1 MATAEHAAAVKSL
14 NKSPGRRRFVFKS
27 FSQQIDDIEINVF
40 RSLDKVKAEP
50 SEGSSFLRDC
60 LIQWRELNTAEDFIS
75 FYEEIMP
82 FVQTLPSIILHKEL
96 IFSKLIS
103 RLRFEAR
110 LSLEPIL
117 RLIAALSRDLLK
129 DFLLFLPRI
138 ADSLVSLLESGA
150 DREPDIVEQIF
161 TSWSFI
167 MMYLQKYLIQD
178 IISVLKITVKLRYY
192 SKDYIQEFMAE
203 ATSFLLRNAP
213 FKKLKAG
220 IQKIMLEVVKKQSP
234 ARKSGVSA
242 LLYYVMRG
250 TSSGVHSSAERVLKL
265 LISQSVFSIGDKF
278 NQGSDTIVEVLI
290 TAFQRICSNL
300 GSKEFMWENLYREI
314 IDSVDNRC
322 LFHLGCLLSLL
333 IATVEIDNDQGVS
346 DYQPVLELVDV
357 LKRVFITPSKNVKDV
372 DHLFE
377 VVDKV
382 LQLMLCIL
390 NGLHGANDMDTIT
403 DCSSQWAPAF
413 ELKNSS
419 SLKFIGKLLQLDPC
433 VVYTFRVNI
442 LSAIND
448 MIENSQD
455 EVICLLLSFFD
466 KLQMEP
472 ECCNFLDG
480 VSEGRVLRI
489 RGFLQEAV
497 CSWISVINNVVAHG
511 NSSSIEIDKAKLA
524 LLWGIVRCYPRI
536 MDVQAN
542 SSLLMELIDALHR
555 LSMDEAELFAGV
567 SKHIWQSLIGASLS
581 SYHELHCAKQSGL
594 EETGKVLHLAKTCKS
609 SSQVLCAVADY
620 LDYVHRTILPA
631 DNSHGKYHPE
641 LEAEKVEDAVVIYA
655 DNLCH
660 SDKAIRVST
669 LRILCHYEPLTY
681 EDSTMDQPP
690 EKKMKTETGV
700 PHACPVDI
708 HGCNVIHL
716 LLSIEATPLSI
727 STSRKLSLLIS
738 RIHMDLGAGRISET
752 YIPLVLNGV
761 LGIFHNRFSYL
772 WNPASECLAVLISKH
787 VGFVWNK
794 LVRYFQHCQSIFQIS
809 QDELDKPS
817 FKLPDKSADLVECF
831 NLFVSPASD
840 STPHGTVLSLLL
852 QSLQKI
858 PSVVEAQS
866 RQVIPLFLDFLA
878 YNIDNL
884 VSVRSFNS
892 SICKGK
898 EWKSVLKE
906 WLNLLKL
913 MRNPKTF
920 YKSQFLKD
928 VLQNRLLDENDAE
941 IQMKVLDCLLVWK
954 DDFLIPYHQHLRN
967 LINSKSLREEL
978 TTWSL
983 SRESHLIED
992 DHRSNLLPLVI
1003 RLLMPKVRKLKTL
1016 ASRKHASI
1024 YHRKAVLCF
1033 VAQLDVDELPLF
1045 FALLIKSLEIIPKG
1059 TDDGAFW
1066 EKPYCNMEE
1075 FQEYSFL
1082 KFFTIENLASL
1093 SWKKSHGFLHVI
1105 EDVIRVFDELHVG
1118 PFLNLLIGCVVRVLA
1133 SCTSSL
1139 DFLKGCGSSVV
1150 ENHANT
1156 DSTLLAKDNLAGKN
1170 QGQISSAMKQLK
1182 DIRSLCLRI
1191 LSTVLNKYVDH
1202 DYDCDFWD
1210 LFFQSVKPLI
1220 DAFKQEGSSSEKPS
1234 SLFSCFLAMSRSH
1247 RLVSLLE
1254 REENLIPDIFSIL
1267 TVMTAS
1273 EAIVSSV
1280 LKFIENLLNLDNEVD
1295 GEYSAIKKV
1304 LLPNVATLISSLHFL
1319 FQCAA
1324 KRKLVN
1330 GETVIRILQLLSQYI
1345 KDPLEAGKFLDI
1357 LLPFLAK
1364 GVKDSEVVVK
1374 VLHVLRDIIPVAGTG
1389 STKKVLNALSPLL
1402 AYVELDMRSSIC
1414 DLLDSLAKAD
1424 PSVFP
1429 VAKLVSELNA
1439 TSAVEMGGLDYDS
1452 IVTAYD
1458 KIGIDLFHTIEVDHS
1473 LVILSHCVRDMSS
1486 DEMIL
1491 RHSAYRSLLS
1501 FVEFSSLIL
1510 NRERCN
1516 TREVMQAVDD
1526 GLWTI
1531 GSIQRIINKFILKR
1545 MGEAMT
1551 RGSSVKKEWVD
1562 LLREMVLKLPQLSN
1576 LNSLKDLC
1584 SGDTEVDFFNNIIH
1598 LQKHRRARALT
1609 RFRKV
1614 VSASNTSEGLV
1625 NKVFVPL
1632 FFNMLF
1638 DVQDENVRSACS
1650 EALASISAHMK
1661 WKSYSALL
1669 MRCFQEMEKNP
1680 QKQKILLRLFCSI
1693 LDEFHFSQLCSSQ
1706 EANDPSTNAL
1716 DANLDNNSSSIILQ
1730 NCHNSMTI
1738 TEIKTCLNDTMLP
1751 KLQKLLYADSEK
1763 ANVDISRAVLKVLKL
1778 LPGDIMDSQLPSIIH
1793 RISNFLKSRSDGIR
1807 NSARIALAD
1816 CLKELGLEYLQFI
1829 VRVLRSILKRGYEL
1843 HVMGYTLNFI
1853 LSKSL
1858 SRSTSCKLDYCLEEL
1873 LSVAGNDIL
1882 GDVAEQK
1889 EVEKIASKMI
1899 ETRKQKSFETL
1910 ELIAQNITFR
1920 SHASKL
1926 LSVVTAHLQN
1936 HLTPKVKSKLE
1947 SMLNHI
1953 AAGIERNP
1961 SVDQT
1966 DLFVFIYDLVQKRIE
1981 EENDL
1986 HANSSSKGAN
1996 NYKNDVRGKTISSG
2010 RVIVAKSTCSHLI
2023 TVFALG
2029 LLHKRL
2035 KNLKLKKHDEEL
2047 LSKLDSFMTILG
2059 NCLSSKYEDILSAS
2073 LRCLAPLISLPLP
2086 SLKSQAD
2093 KMKATLLDI
2102 AHSSATS
2109 SSLLMQS
2116 CLNLLTK
2123 LLRTTDI
2130 TLSSD
2135 QLHELIQFPL
2145 FVDLERNPSDLALSL
2160 LKAIVNRKLVVPEIY
2175 DVVIQVAELMVT
2187 SQEESI
2193 RKKCSHI
2200 LLQFLLDYQLSD
2212 KRLQQHL
2219 DFLLANLS
2227 YKHPSGREAVL
2238 EMLHVIIKK
2247 FPQTKLDEQSNTLFL
2262 HLVFRLVND
2271 PDNTVRLMIGVALKL
2286 LVGRISSHSLY
2297 SILEYSLS
2305 WYLDGMQQLQSAGAQ
2320 VLGLLVEV
2328 MKKDFQEH
2336 IDIVLQEAISILQS
2350 TKNIVEQQLDL
2361 PDETTIPFWK
2371 DAYYSLVLLEKILC
2385 HFPDILLDTRL
2396 ENLWEAICELLL
2408 HPHTWLRNISN
2419 RLIAMYFAAV
2429 TEARREDGEKSFG
2442 DFFLIKPSRV
2452 FMIAV
2457 SLCCQL
2463 ETQDSFEDAF
2473 SNHITENLVSA
2484 ICNMHSFRG
2493 YMECAD
2499 FQNFWSNLGQHEQG
2513 LFLRAFQLLDLR
2525 KGRGLFLSI
2534 ISGAGD
2540 QNDCL
2545 ASGDFQYL
2553 LVSNL
2558 LKKMG
2563 KIALQKDAT
2572 IQMKIIFN
2580 TFRLISSKISQD
2592 YLQRYVVHML
2602 PSLYKVCEGFAGK
2615 NIPDDLKQ
2623 LAKEVS
2629 DSIRDT
2635 LGGQIFVQVYNEI
2648 RKNLKA
2654 KRDKRK
2660 QEDKRMAV
2668 VNPMRNAKRKLR
2680 VAAKHRANKK
2690 RKIMTMGMGRWL
2702 R

>member
-1 MATAEHAAAVKSL
+1 MS
-14 NKSPGRRRFVFKS
+14 
-27 FSQQIDDIEINVF
+27 
-40 RSLDKVKAEP
+40 
-50 SEGSSFLRDC
+50 
-60 LIQWRELNTAEDFIS
+60 
-75 FYEEIMP
+75 
-82 FVQTLPSIILHKEL
+82 
-96 IFSKLIS
+96 
-103 RLRFEAR
+103 
-110 LSLEPIL
+110 
-117 RLIAALSRDLLK
+117 
-129 DFLLFLPRI
+129 
-138 ADSLVSLLESGA
+138 
-150 DREPDIVEQIF
+150 
-161 TSWSFI
+161 
-167 MMYLQKYLIQD
+167 
-178 IISVLKITVKLRYY
+178 
-192 SKDYIQEFMAE
+192 
-203 ATSFLLRNAP
+203 
-213 FKKLKAG
+213 
-220 IQKIMLEVVKKQSP
+220 
-234 ARKSGVSA
+234 
-242 LLYYVMRG
+242 
-250 TSSGVHSSAERVLKL
+250 
-265 LISQSVFSIGDKF
+265 
-278 NQGSDTIVEVLI
+278 GSDTIVEVLI

-357 LKRVFITPSKNVKDV
+357 LKRAFITPSKNVKDV

-390 NGLHGANDMDTIT
+390 SGLHGANDMDTIT

-511 NSSSIEIDKAKLA
+511 NSSSIEIDEAKLA

-708 HGCNVIHL
+708 HGCN
-716 LLSIEATPLSI
+716 
-727 STSRKLSLLIS
+727 
-738 RIHMDLGAGRISET
+738 
-752 YIPLVLNGV
+752 
-761 LGIFHNRFSYL
+761 
-772 WNPASECLAVLISKH
+772 
-787 VGFVWNK
+787 
-794 LVRYFQHCQSIFQIS
+794 IS

-852 QSLQKI
+852 QSLQKV

-884 VSVRSFNS
+884 V
-892 SICKGK
+892 
-898 EWKSVLKE
+898 
-906 WLNLLKL
+906 
-913 MRNPKTF
+913 
-920 YKSQFLKD
+920 
-928 VLQNRLLDENDAE
+928 RLLDENDAE

-1139 DFLKGCGSSVV
+1139 EFLKGCGSSVV

-1324 KRKLVN
+1324 KRFEQCWLDNFVDYIFPCSERKLVKF

-1402 AYVELDMRSSIC
+1402 ASVELDMRSSIC

-1551 RGSSVKKEWVD
+1551 RGSNVKK
-1562 LLREMVLKLPQLSN
+1562 
-1576 LNSLKDLC
+1576 
-1584 SGDTEVDFFNNIIH
+1584 
-1598 LQKHRRARALT
+1598 KHRRARALT

-1650 EALASISAHMK
+1650 EALASISTHLK

-1738 TEIKTCLNDTMLP
+1738 TEIKTCLYDTMLP

-2047 LSKLDSFMTILG
+2047 LSKLDSFVTILG

-2102 AHSSATS
+2102 AHGSATS

-2130 TLSSD
+2130 TLSAD

-2286 LVGRISSHSLY
+2286 LVGRISPHSLY

-2690 RKIMTMGMGRWL
+2690 RKIMTMRMGRWL